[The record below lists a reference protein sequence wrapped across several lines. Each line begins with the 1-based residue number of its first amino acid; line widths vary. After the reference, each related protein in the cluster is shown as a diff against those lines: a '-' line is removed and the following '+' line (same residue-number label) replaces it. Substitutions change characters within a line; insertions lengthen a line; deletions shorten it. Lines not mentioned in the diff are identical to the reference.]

1 MKEWKTWTGPSQ
13 VGRVWSRG
21 PKSALSKILQN
32 KEHYITNLHKPKF
45 KNEAY
50 LTLKNKSLN
59 SLCSIMKVGF
69 SGVDLESM
77 ILSESGKAKVQQAN
91 MF

>member
-1 MKEWKTWTGPSQ
+1 M
-13 VGRVWSRG
+13 
-21 PKSALSKILQN
+21 
-32 KEHYITNLHKPKF
+32 
-45 KNEAY
+45 
-50 LTLKNKSLN
+50 TLKNKSLY
-59 SLCSIMKVGF
+59 SLYYMMKVGF